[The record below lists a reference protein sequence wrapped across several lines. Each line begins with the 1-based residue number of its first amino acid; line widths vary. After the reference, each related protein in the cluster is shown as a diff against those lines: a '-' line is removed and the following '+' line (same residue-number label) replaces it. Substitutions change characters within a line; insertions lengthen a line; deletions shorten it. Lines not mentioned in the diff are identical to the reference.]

1 MLECYRCMGDSWQQI
16 AERYQCSARTAR
28 RWVIMV

>member
-1 MLECYRCMGDSWQQI
+1 MGASWQQI

-28 RWVIMV
+28 RWVSMV